1 MPKKTYTSVPVGYS
15 VCIHKDCPQAAT
27 CLHQLAYTALL
38 KADNY
43 LNLVNPNKCSKNEKC
58 KFYRDSKPVVYARGF
73 TNFQK
78 NMYPS
83 QYQHFMMIL
92 IGKFGRNAYYERRRG
107 ASALPPKEQDI
118 VLAALRKVGVTAEI
132 KFDSYEENINWYD

>member
-1 MPKKTYTSVPVGYS
+1 MPKKTYTSVPTGYS
-15 VCIHKDCPQAAT
+15 VCSHTDCPQAAT

-38 KADNY
+38 KTANY
-43 LNLVNPNKCSKNEKC
+43 LDLINPTKCSKDEKC
-58 KFYRDSKPVVYARGF
+58 KFYRTSKPMIYARGF

-78 NMYPS
+78 NMFPG
-83 QYQHFMMIL
+83 QYQQFMMML

-107 ASALPPKEQDI
+107 ASALSPKEQEI
-118 VLAALRKVGVTAEI
+118 VLAALRKVGVKEEI